1 MGKDHAET
9 KQTLRRQMRAARA
22 DLSPGLV
29 AELGAA
35 VCKRLLGFASFLAS
49 RAVVAYAPIDNEVD
63 PGAAVEATLAAG
75 KVLYYPRFAP
85 DGLEFLESN
94 PARLAPGWGAI
105 PEPVDGRPLPAGTE
119 GVVFLVP
126 GVAFDPRGVRLGRGG
141 GCYDRALARH
151 PRAFRVGLAYE
162 MQVVPSLPEVAWD
175 VPMDAVVTE
184 ARVLVRK
191 ERSP

>member
-1 MGKDHAET
+1 MGKDHADT
-9 KQTLRRQMRAARA
+9 KQTLRRRMRAARA
-22 DLSPGLV
+22 SLSPDLV

-35 VCKRLLGFASFLAS
+35 VCARLLGLPSFLAS

-63 PGAAVEATLAAG
+63 PSAAVKATLAAG
-75 KVLYYPRFAP
+75 KAVYYPRRAP
-85 DGLEFLESN
+85 DGLEFLESD
-94 PARLAPGWGAI
+94 PAWLAPGRGAI
-105 PEPVDGRPLPAGTE
+105 PEPLDGSPLSAGTE

-126 GVAFDPRGVRLGRGG
+126 GVAFDPRGVRLGRGA

-151 PRAFRVGLAYE
+151 PTALRVGLAYE
-162 MQVVPSLPEVAWD
+162 MQVVPSLPEAAWD

-191 ERSP
+191 ETSP

>member
-1 MGKDHAET
+1 MGKDHADT
-9 KQTLRRQMRAARA
+9 KQTLRRRMRAARA
-22 DLSPGLV
+22 SLSPDLV

-35 VCKRLLGFASFLAS
+35 VCARLLGLPSFLAS

-63 PGAAVEATLAAG
+63 PGAAVKATLAAG
-75 KVLYYPRFAP
+75 KAVYYPRRAP
-85 DGLEFLESN
+85 DGLEFLE
-94 PARLAPGWGAI
+94 L
-105 PEPVDGRPLPAGTE
+105 DGSPLSAGTE

-126 GVAFDPRGVRLGRGG
+126 GVAFDPRGVRLGRGA

-151 PRAFRVGLAYE
+151 PTALRDGLAYE
-162 MQVVPSLPEVAWD
+162 MQVVPSLPEATWD

-191 ERSP
+191 ETSP